1 VAVLR
6 LEVLEALRH
15 LFRRTWF
22 SRVWIVQEIVLAKDV
37 AVICG
42 RYSLPGADIA
52 KEFKHHVS
60 SSTATGQA
68 GMKCQSVYGSQKMTR
83 SWDGPPKN
91 LSTCDE
97 RQTLKL
103 RRLDHTVR
111 DSPKSHKL
119 PPSMTVMPEVCII
132 RSRHRKQSLPS
143 SLRK

>member
-1 VAVLR
+1 VHCRSAQGLEFRTVAGWVAVLR

-60 SSTATGQA
+60 SSTATVACKIGFPLSRLL
-68 GMKCQSVYGSQKMTR
+68 GFSR
-83 SWDGPPKN
+83 SDLCP
-91 LSTCDE
+91 
-97 RQTLKL
+97 
-103 RRLDHTVR
+103 HAI
-111 DSPKSHKL
+111 
-119 PPSMTVMPEVCII
+119 PEII
-132 RSRHRKQSLPS
+132 RR
-143 SLRK
+143 